1 MIECIERAADRHG
14 VLIATVA
21 HAGDGNLHPVFVFDR
36 EQSGTQVPP
45 GVWAAADEVFRA
57 ALDLGGTLT
66 GEHGVGVIKRRWL
79 ALELGEDSMAV
90 HRAIKG
96 ALDPAGILN
105 PGKGF

>member
-1 MIECIERAADRHG
+1 M
-14 VLIATVA
+14 IATVA

-36 EQSGTQVPP
+36 QGEVPAS
-45 GVWAAADEVFRA
+45 VWAAADEVFRA

-79 ALELGEDSMAV
+79 AAELGEESMAV
-90 HRAIKG
+90 HRAIKA
-96 ALDPAGILN
+96 ALDPAGLLN